1 MHSMT
6 GYGKAALSQGS
17 LRLEGEIS
25 TVNNRFLDLYIHLPD
40 PLRFLEP
47 VLRKEVEG
55 RIHRGRV
62 NVTLTDLSQSLEAE
76 YQVNK
81 DALFQ
86 IAKDLEDFTEEF
98 ISSQGGPMLRL
109 DELVKLPGVMV
120 PTLPTI
126 DEETWQTLAMSVV
139 DRALDQVEDLREG
152 EGERL
157 KENLLEKLN
166 SLSDLVSQ
174 IDERAPKL
182 VLEEK
187 DRLNK
192 RVEEL
197 LSANAPLDEGR
208 LENELAIF
216 VQKAAIDEEIV
227 RLKSHIKSFNE
238 TLHKHGPV
246 GKTLDFIIQE
256 MNREVNTIGSKSND
270 ESIRSWTIQ
279 GKTKIE
285 EIREQ
290 IQNVE

>member
-197 LSANAPLDEGR
+197 LSANTPLDEGR

-216 VQKAAIDEEIV
+216 AQKAAIDEEIV
-227 RLKSHIKSFNE
+227 RLKSHIKSFDE
-238 TLHKHGPV
+238 TLHKDGPV

-279 GKTKIE
+279 GKTRIE